1 MSDLILVHGAC
12 HGAWCWDLVLPE
24 LAALGLTARAVDL
37 PGRGADRTPPDC
49 ITLDHHAD
57 AILAALDRPA
67 ILIGHSAGGYAI
79 AAAALKRPDLVARL
93 IYLTAWIPVPGKSL
107 ADLRR
112 AARPEALT
120 RALHLAPDRL
130 TYSFAPESYAETF
143 AQDAPPDVVAQAV
156 TRLCPEPTAPHET
169 PLPSLPDAP
178 AFALFCDDDRAIPPA
193 LQRDMAQDIPEART
207 LALPTSHS
215 PFLSRPRAL
224 AEALA
229 RLATAPG

>member
-1 MSDLILVHGAC
+1 MCDLILVHGAC
-12 HGAWCWDLVLPE
+12 HGGWCWDLVLPE
-24 LAALGLTARAVDL
+24 LAALGHTARALDL
-37 PGRGADRTPPDC
+37 PGRGADRTPPGR

-67 ILIGHSAGGYAI
+67 ILVGHSAGGYAI
-79 AAAALKRPDLVARL
+79 AAAALRRPDLVARL
-93 IYLTAWIPVPGKSL
+93 IYLTAWIPAPGRSL

-120 RALHLAPDRL
+120 RALRLAPDRL
-130 TYSFAPESYAETF
+130 TYGFDPETYVDTF
-143 AQDAPPDVVAQAV
+143 ARDAPPDIVAQAV
-156 TRLCPEPTAPHET
+156 KRLCPEPVAPHET
-169 PLPSLPDAP
+169 PLPSRPDAP

-193 LQRDMAQDIPEART
+193 LQRDMAQDIPAARR

-215 PFLSRPRAL
+215 PFLSRPRVL
-224 AEALA
+224 AQALA